1 MLRGTATPLSPDDQP
16 PADEPPDVSCDVEAT
31 ESPSAS
37 SDDSDGCPS
46 PSREA
51 GRVSAA
57 HGETS
62 LDAWR
67 RSASRGGCRWEDSH
81 RPSPRSGCTAEPEES
96 YCSDMHTTFSSVT
109 PQLVEKGN
117 RYVLYFKDDEWAT
130 GRTMEDSV
138 FEAEH
143 EWECG
148 PPARAH
154 SDKGGAEA
162 ALGGREAGLEQEAPP
177 VESIQR
183 PSAPVRRAGEAGE
196 EEGGASGED
205 RGWLKSN
212 PLKLFFALFTRCW
225 RPSIPM
231 LVPGA
236 PPVGDDYFS
245 EGAEGDERHR
255 DVQAT
260 IESQDNLA
268 GMKTAL
274 HEEFEAAIRRHQM
287 STMEKKESVD
297 VLADD
302 LPVPLSRRASPVD
315 ESDSAYDGDVS
326 EGSLREK
333 HAASMPDAQ
342 EMSRTEDLDLRAG
355 MRRHATPGSDAG
367 SDVASIGVD
376 DIYSSFTAVDTPEKK
391 YTLEF
396 VDVDPNGVASHSD
409 GEDDGFNFDTVTTG
423 DAEIEDVCCPWM
435 EGAGRGKPQL
445 GVVPKA
451 KTAAAH

>member
-1 MLRGTATPLSPDDQP
+1 MAAGPAAPTRGPEHSRSPDRRPEGRLSPPRRPSGPPEWFIMKAMLRGTATPLSPDDQP

-81 RPSPRSGCTAEPEES
+81 RPSPRRGCTAEPEES

-162 ALGGREAGLEQEAPP
+162 AR
-177 VESIQR
+177 
-183 PSAPVRRAGEAGE
+183 
-196 EEGGASGED
+196 
-205 RGWLKSN
+205 
-212 PLKLFFALFTRCW
+212 LFFALFTRCW